1 MENICLCV
9 GSTLSKGVRL
19 CHLWSLWPDAPH
31 ASTPPEP
38 LFTGAHQG
46 ADLSLGLPWRWSGA
60 TSPKLGTA
68 GEEGRAEPEAAA
80 QGPPQPPALL
90 SPLCFLLSHEIFIYA
105 RNQENSGFFFLSDHF
120 IPWFSIGKCFRY
132 PQNPNFYTFH
142 LVVSLKF
149 LFRNAK
155 VMDGLSASV
164 LCHVSPEEMRLECS
178 SDWGWR
184 WEWGASWRMGRGG
197 RRQASENTDEKPHS
211 FGQRQNKI

>member
-1 MENICLCV
+1 MLHM
-9 GSTLSKGVRL
+9 RL
-19 CHLWSLWPDAPH
+19 LLLNHCSQGRTRARTSLW
-31 ASTPPEP
+31 ASPEDGVEP
-38 LFTGAHQG
+38 LPPNWEPLEKREEQNPRPLLRDHPNLQLCYRPSASCFPMK
-46 ADLSLGLPWRWSGA
+46 SLYM
-60 TSPKLGTA
+60 LGTRKMA
-68 GEEGRAEPEAAA
+68 D
-80 QGPPQPPALL
+80 
-90 SPLCFLLSHEIFIYA
+90 
-105 RNQENSGFFFLSDHF
+105 FFFLSDHF

-149 LFRNAK
+149 LFRNSK